1 MKLENLSP
9 TDEAVAGK
17 WFDYIDPR
25 TGKTVENLDA
35 SGKVISVVALKIAT
49 ADQEVFKMKMSNGV
63 RKITNKRIGGSRKK
77 NVLPTYEEQVE
88 IEIQALAEHVLVDFS
103 GIELDG
109 NTPLNGKTL
118 KNRVLVLESMYIRE
132 FVTMIADDAER
143 FAEAELGN

>member
-25 TGKTVENLDA
+25 TGNPVENLDA
-35 SGKVISVVALKIAT
+35 AGNMISVVALKIAT

-77 NVLPTYEEQVE
+77 DVLPTYEEQVE

-143 FAEAELGN
+143 FAEAEMGN